1 MCVVVLM
8 NRSGWW
14 TASTC
19 WRVVT
24 MVERTSWW
32 MVVTRGTLERRWS
45 C

>member
-1 MCVVVLM
+1 MYVVGLM
-8 NRSGWW
+8 SRSGWW
-14 TASTC
+14 TGSTR

-32 MVVTRGTLERRWS
+32 MVVTRGILERRWS